1 MGKENNVSAIQVT
14 NRLHFSMCVY
24 CNRSQMT
31 LQRVKV
37 KKVLHE
43 TKSNGVTVGVTH
55 GRKCNL
61 FVLYNKN
68 SNGLLKDEKRKT
80 SLPM

>member
-1 MGKENNVSAIQVT
+1 
-14 NRLHFSMCVY
+14 
-24 CNRSQMT
+24 MT